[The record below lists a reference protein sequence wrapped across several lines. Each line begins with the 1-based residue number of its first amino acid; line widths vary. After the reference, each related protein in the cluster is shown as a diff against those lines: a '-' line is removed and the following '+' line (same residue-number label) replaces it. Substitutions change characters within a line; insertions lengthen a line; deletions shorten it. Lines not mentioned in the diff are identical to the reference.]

1 MTQSTPQ
8 TGISLKVTKTIK
20 APRERVFAA
29 WTQPELPH
37 QWWGAHESFS
47 APIAEVDLKVGG
59 KYRFGMLEP
68 GKDAPYVSYG
78 IYQEVVEPEKL
89 VFTCAFE
96 KMPGDDADFT
106 PAETLV
112 TVEFIDKDGATE
124 VVITH
129 ERFPDEHMRDE
140 HQQGW
145 DGCLEGLDRL
155 FASSN

>member
-68 GKDAPYVSYG
+68 GKDAPTSPTG
-78 IYQEVVEPEKL
+78 S
-89 VFTCAFE
+89 TRRWWSRRSWSS
-96 KMPGDDADFT
+96 PGPSRRCRGT
-106 PAETLV
+106 TR
-112 TVEFIDKDGATE
+112 TS
-124 VVITH
+124 H
-129 ERFPDEHMRDE
+129 
-140 HQQGW
+140 
-145 DGCLEGLDRL
+145 
-155 FASSN
+155 